1 MSVALIVAKPFEL
14 VLLDLSI
21 IEVTTYLLLIRSHL
35 DLVLQRLQVLELLY
49 ILIVP
54 STCIDTLLVTHTLSL
69 HEWVGFS
76 LLLKNLIV
84 VCWALNY
91 YSLMLPSNSS
101 SGIPSNTVSLW
112 SA

>member
-21 IEVTTYLLLIRSHL
+21 IEVTTYLLLICSHL

-84 VCWALNY
+84 V
-91 YSLMLPSNSS
+91 
-101 SGIPSNTVSLW
+101 
-112 SA
+112 

>member
-54 STCIDTLLVTHTLSL
+54 STCIDTLLVTHTLSI

-84 VCWALNY
+84 VKLG
-91 YSLMLPSNSS
+91 S
-101 SGIPSNTVSLW
+101 
-112 SA
+112 

>member
-69 HEWVGFS
+69 HEWVGLS
-76 LLLKNLIV
+76 LLLIV
-84 VCWALNY
+84 V
-91 YSLMLPSNSS
+91 
-101 SGIPSNTVSLW
+101 
-112 SA
+112 